1 MARGGSVNGA
11 VHTLRELF
19 GSSFYL
25 IDYYQR
31 EYEWSAG
38 DVRTLVTDLVEA
50 FRLDRPHGRRH
61 RRRDQ
66 GEQYFLGPFVFVQH
80 SGDERFL
87 VDGQQ
92 RFTTLHLIFLHLY
105 RQAEARGDRRTADRL
120 RRVIHEEWDGPH
132 PRFRIKIDERREAL
146 EAIFFD
152 RDYAPDT
159 EATLSVRTLWQRACE
174 LNELLDKAMEEDD
187 GAEFADWLLTRVV
200 LVGIQAPS
208 RESGLRIF
216 ESMNDR
222 GARLTPVD
230 LLKSFLLSGV
240 GPEGRDKLNVS
251 WRSMLAT
258 LTVTRDDADAPRV
271 FLKAALIAH
280 HAELDDASDDLQ
292 EIDAGLHLWVKR
304 HQNRLELDG
313 EDRFH
318 EFVEKLLELARHHRT
333 LLAAT
338 MRPHRHDGLAPVFY
352 NAVNGLHHQLI
363 LMLAAI
369 RPHDTSIAVKAKAGL
384 VAAYLDRCF
393 VERILRDQPID
404 RDEQDADVR
413 ELVPLLKQCTAAE
426 DVRCLLA
433 ERLTGGS
440 FTEVLT
446 FGRRGNNRSGV
457 HYLLARLTD
466 HVERGCGGADR
477 VEEYLS
483 PEHRFHIEHLWA
495 NHPERLADEI
505 PDPADFRAL
514 RERLGALVLLPAREN
529 ESYRDKPLPEK
540 LPFYARQNHLTAV
553 LSSPA
558 HITNNP
564 VLRSFVK
571 AEGLED
577 VFHSFGAT
585 APMKT
590 SVEVRGELYRRLCRR
605 IWGAD
610 RLGLGG
616 PEPDV
621 DRQETAA
628 MRPATGKPLA
638 TDLGRMVAAQV
649 VAANSVLRAEHR
661 GKRYEA
667 TVEPDGAVRLASGD
681 RFGRADDAGAT
692 VCGTKR
698 CQGMALW
705 HVQLPNG
712 SWISLRD
719 LRERARTDGRLGR
732 TARRSRPS

>member
-1 MARGGSVNGA
+1 MARGGSVGGD

-31 EYEWSAG
+31 EYEWSTA
-38 DVRTLVTDLVEA
+38 DVRTLVTDLVDA
-50 FRLDRPHGRRH
+50 FRLDRPYGRHH
-61 RRRDQ
+61 RRREQ

-80 SGDERFL
+80 NRHERFL

-92 RFTTLHLIFLHLY
+92 RFTTLHLLFLHLY
-105 RQAEARGDRRTADRL
+105 RQAEARDDNATADRL

-132 PRFRIKIDERREAL
+132 PRFRIRIDERREAL

-152 RDYAPDT
+152 RGYAPGAD
-159 EATLSVRTLWQRACE
+159 ATLSVRTLWRRACE
-174 LNELLDKAMEEDD
+174 LAELLDEFLEEDD
-187 GAEFADWLLTRVV
+187 GAEFADWLLSRVV

-208 RESGLRIF
+208 RDSGLRIF

-230 LLKSFLLSGV
+230 LLKSFLLSGI
-240 GPEGRDKLNVS
+240 GDDGRDKLNES
-251 WRSMLAT
+251 WRSMLAA

-280 HAELDDASDDLQ
+280 YAEFDNSSRDLQ
-292 EIDAGLHLWVKR
+292 EIDGGLHLWVKR
-304 HQNRLELDG
+304 HRDRLDLVG

-318 EFVEKLLELARHHRT
+318 EFVENLLDLAKHHRT

-338 MRPHRHDGLAPVFY
+338 LRPHRADGLTAVFF
-352 NAVNGLHHQLI
+352 NAVNGLHHQLV

-369 RPHDTSIAVKAKAGL
+369 RPHDTAVSVKAKAGL

-393 VERILRDQPID
+393 VERVLHDQPVG
-404 RDEQDADVR
+404 RDEQDEDIH
-413 ELVPLLKQCTAAE
+413 ELVPLLKRCTTAD
-426 DVRCLLA
+426 DVGRVIG
-433 ERLTGGS
+433 ERLTGGD
-440 FTEVLT
+440 FAEVLT
-446 FGRRGNNRSGV
+446 FGLRGNNRANV

-483 PEHRFHIEHLWA
+483 TERTFQIEHLFA
-495 NHPERLADEI
+495 NHPERLAHEL
-505 PDPADFRAL
+505 PDAADFRAL
-514 RERLGALVLLPAREN
+514 RERLGALVLLPASEN
-529 ESYRDKPLPEK
+529 ASYRDKPLPEK
-540 LPFYARQNHLTAV
+540 LPLYARQNHLTAV
-553 LSSPA
+553 LSSA
-558 HITNNP
+558 HGTNNP
-564 VLRSFVK
+564 NLRRFVK
-571 AEGLED
+571 DEGLED
-577 VFHSFGAT
+577 VFHTFGIT
-585 APMKT
+585 APMRT
-590 SVEVRGELYRRLCRR
+590 LVDARGELYRRLCRR

-621 DRQETAA
+621 EAPRAA
-628 MRPATGKPLA
+628 AAGRSASKPLA
-638 TDLGRMVAAQV
+638 TDLGRMVAARV
-649 VAANSVLRAEHR
+649 VAAGTVLRAEHR

-667 TVEPDGAVRLASGD
+667 TVDPDGAVRLAGGD
-681 RFGRADDAGAT
+681 RYGRADDAGAT
-692 VCGTKR
+692 VCNTKR

-705 HVQLPNG
+705 HVQLPNS

-719 LRERARTDGRLGR
+719 LRDRARADGRLGSAVQR
-732 TARRSRPS
+732 ATTR